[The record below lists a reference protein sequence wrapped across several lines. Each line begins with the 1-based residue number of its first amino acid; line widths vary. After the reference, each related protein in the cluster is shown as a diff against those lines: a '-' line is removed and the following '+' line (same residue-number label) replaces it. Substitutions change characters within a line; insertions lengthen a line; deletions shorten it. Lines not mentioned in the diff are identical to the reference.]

1 VKHCTLSAEQDSTI
15 AEEMVASRAAIRQNI
30 GTEATCL
37 AYPNGAYNERVVQLA
52 EDAEFTYAFT
62 TEKGLVG
69 RRTNHFKVPR
79 ISMDD
84 LVVTDSAAA
93 LHPPRVRFHLLQ
105 AIPR

>member
-1 VKHCTLSAEQDSTI
+1 MNELVE
-15 AEEMVASRAAIRQNI
+15 SRAAIKQNT
-30 GTEATCL
+30 GMDATCL

-52 EDAEFTYAFT
+52 EDAGFTHAFT
-62 TEKGLVG
+62 TESGLVG
-69 RRTNHFKVPR
+69 RSTNHFKVPR
-79 ISMDD
+79 IAMDD